1 MKVIVILD
9 DNLGMLFNNRRQS
22 RDRVLIDDIIK
33 TVKDNKIYIE
43 EYSEILFNNSPCK
56 YIISSIPLDE
66 AGISDYCFIERYH
79 LSSYI
84 DSISELIIY
93 RWNRNY
99 PHDFDFDINI
109 TESNFKI
116 VSTDEFKG
124 SSHEKI
130 TKEVYSK
137 WKRKFYP
144 ISLWFYQYALF

>member
-1 MKVIVILD
+1 MKLKVIVILD

-56 YIISSIPLDE
+56 YIISSSPLDE

-99 PHDFDFDINI
+99 PHDFVFDINI
-109 TESNFKI
+109 TESM
-116 VSTDEFKG
+116 
-124 SSHEKI
+124 
-130 TKEVYSK
+130 
-137 WKRKFYP
+137 
-144 ISLWFYQYALF
+144 